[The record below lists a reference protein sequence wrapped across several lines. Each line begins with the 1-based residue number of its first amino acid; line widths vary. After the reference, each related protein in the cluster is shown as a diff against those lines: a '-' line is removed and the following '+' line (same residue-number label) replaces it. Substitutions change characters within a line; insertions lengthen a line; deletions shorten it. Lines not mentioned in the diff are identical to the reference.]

1 MSILTTQPAAETVII
16 GCDSGNKLIKTRN
29 TVTLAGIERL
39 PAKPAVSPPDP
50 MDILLIDSL
59 YYSISNTRLRYEPD
73 KSINDNHLYLTLI
86 AIAKELRAR
95 GMSPK
100 NEIILAAGLPPGHMS
115 SAKLAENYRNYFLR
129 NGGMFRFQCG
139 GVPHQI
145 NIKDVVVCPQAYSIL
160 LTLSP
165 DVIKMPSVYVIDIG
179 GGTVDSVHLVN
190 GRPDPMMNSLEMGV
204 IPMYST
210 IQKQMQNEFRRQISE
225 DQVDN
230 IIMGKPHMFKPE
242 HVEVVK
248 RTADAHI
255 HSIFDRFREM
265 GDDWLSGYVVFCG
278 GGSVLLKEYIARY
291 APELTGRYLIVE
303 DIRANGKGF
312 ETFAR
317 VKLKSRK

>member
-50 MDILLIDSL
+50 LDIRLIHSL

-179 GGTVDSVHLVN
+179 GGGD
-190 GRPDPMMNSLEMGV
+190 GRTGP
-204 IPMYST
+204 
-210 IQKQMQNEFRRQISE
+210 
-225 DQVDN
+225 
-230 IIMGKPHMFKPE
+230 
-242 HVEVVK
+242 
-248 RTADAHI
+248 
-255 HSIFDRFREM
+255 
-265 GDDWLSGYVVFCG
+265 G
-278 GGSVLLKEYIARY
+278 GGALRPVGAVRVEIDTDFLPSDPRIFGGIGYFIDAFECAILIAKPLCRRNV
-291 APELTGRYLIVE
+291 P
-303 DIRANGKGF
+303 
-312 ETFAR
+312 
-317 VKLKSRK
+317 